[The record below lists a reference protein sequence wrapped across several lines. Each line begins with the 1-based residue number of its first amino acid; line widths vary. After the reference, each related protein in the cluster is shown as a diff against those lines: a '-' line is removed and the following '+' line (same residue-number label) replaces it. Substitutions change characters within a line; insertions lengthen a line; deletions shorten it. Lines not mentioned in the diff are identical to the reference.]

1 MHNVALKCSDIS
13 GCRLL
18 VGCDMRNCAI
28 VIVIVLVFTAGTIC
42 PKMTPSASAQSS
54 VTPATA
60 KPAVVPSIVLPP
72 GIHLVAE
79 FDDTLNAKKLKPGS
93 KVKGTLTQDLILKG
107 KIVAPAD
114 SRLIGHVTEAKGATD
129 ADPSSRLGIVF
140 DKILLKHH
148 QEVDFVGVVQA
159 IAPPSLRRSKV
170 DEPSQMLPPSLMGG
184 GGNAQSN
191 STITPPGG
199 ARGANNNNRTT
210 SSGNTGAS
218 SMASMPVS
226 APVRVKSNP
235 GSSPGDAVATVEVG
249 DGAKPISAGLPQGVV
264 GLPGLALSAG
274 PSAQTPGPVILSK
287 SGSVKLEF
295 GTQVLL
301 KVSGPPP
308 QQAQVH

>member
-1 MHNVALKCSDIS
+1 
-13 GCRLL
+13 
-18 VGCDMRNCAI
+18 MRNCAI
-28 VIVIVLVFTAGTIC
+28 VIVIALLFTAGTIC
-42 PKMTPSASAQSS
+42 PRMTPSATAQTS
-54 VTPATA
+54 PAA
-60 KPAVVPSIVLPP
+60 KPVVVPNVTLPP

-93 KVKGTLTQDLILKG
+93 KVKGTLTQDVILKG

-129 ADPSSRLGIVF
+129 EDPSSRLGIVF

-148 QEVDFVGVVQA
+148 QELDFVGVVQA
-159 IAPPSLRRSKV
+159 IAPPSLRKTKV
-170 DEPSQMLPPSLMGG
+170 DMPSQMLPPSLMGG

-199 ARGANNNNRTT
+199 ARGSNNNNNRTT

-226 APVRVKSNP
+226 APVRIKSNP
-235 GSSPGDAVATVEVG
+235 GGNPGDSVATVEVG
-249 DGAKPISAGLPQGVV
+249 EGAQPISAGLPQGVV
-264 GLPGLALSAG
+264 GLHGLTLSAG

-287 SGSVKLEF
+287 TGSVKLEF

-301 KVSGPPP
+301 RVSGPPP
-308 QQAQVH
+308 QQAQAR

>member
-1 MHNVALKCSDIS
+1 
-13 GCRLL
+13 
-18 VGCDMRNCAI
+18 MRNCAI
-28 VIVIVLVFTAGTIC
+28 VIVIALLFTVGTIC
-42 PKMTPSASAQSS
+42 PKMTPSASAQ
-54 VTPATA
+54 TPVVPAAA
-60 KPAVVPSIVLPP
+60 KPAVAPSVVLPP

-107 KIVAPAD
+107 KIVAPSE

-148 QEVDFVGVVQA
+148 QELDFVGVVQA
-159 IAPPSLRRSKV
+159 LAPPGQRKSKV
-170 DEPSQMLPPSLMGG
+170 DMPSQMLPPSLMGG
-184 GGNAQSN
+184 GGNAQAN

-199 ARGANNNNRTT
+199 SRGSNNNNNRTT

-226 APVRVKSNP
+226 APVRIKSNP

-274 PSAQTPGPVILSK
+274 PSALTPGPVILSK